1 MRDANNTL
9 SHQLYDCLHLW
20 IELLVSWWKG
30 QDQKEMDHDSSQWSQ
45 LQSQCFST
53 STSINTSF
61 FLRASFTSLIICFAI
76 GASFR
81 LLLSRSDAR
90 NTNSDSNSN
99 SNSQHQHQ
107 QFPQHRVRRLMSRVW
122 IYISRRSALMLHAL
136 LKWFLGDNV
145 VNIPLLVKQTHKRE
159 HYVVASS
166 KPNDPNSNPGSCSA
180 TNESASASESGGW
193 GGGHIQ
199 ILQRTRS
206 RYRITETYGLHWPFC
221 MLWDRM
227 IRKSN
232 IKVNTNANANAN
244 DDANFGESCGG
255 RGRDRDCLVG
265 GTAFIPRY
273 PNVLNDTS
281 VSAAAA
287 AAAAAA

>member
-61 FLRASFTSLIICFAI
+61 FLRASFTSLIICFVI

-81 LLLSRSDAR
+81 LLSMSDAR
-90 NTNSDSNSN
+90 NSNSN
-99 SNSQHQHQ
+99 SNSESNNNSDSTSTSTSQQKRHQH
-107 QFPQHRVRRLMSRVW
+107 HRLRRLISRVW
-122 IYISRRSALMLHAL
+122 IYISRRSTLLLHFI
-136 LKWFLGDNV
+136 LKCILGDNI
-145 VNIPLLVKQTHKRE
+145 VNTPLLAKQTHKRE
-159 HYVVASS
+159 HYTRIDTVAGS
-166 KPNDPNSNPGSCSA
+166 KSNLNSNPGSSDA
-180 TNESASASESGGW
+180 GDSDSDSDSGGA
-193 GGGHIQ
+193 HIQ
-199 ILQRTRS
+199 ILRHIRS
-206 RYRITETYGLHWPFC
+206 RYEFVETYGLHWPFC

-232 IKVNTNANANAN
+232 VDVDVNVNVNVNANS
-244 DDANFGESCGG
+244 GKSCG
-255 RGRDRDCLVG
+255 DHHCLVG
-265 GTAFIPRY
+265 GTAWIPRY
-273 PNVLNDTS
+273 PNILKYTS
-281 VSAAAA
+281 ASA
-287 AAAAAA
+287 